1 MTQRSVIHKHAV
13 YAPRPLLERPA
24 VRSHAKPMDAT
35 PEAAPAKPVRRARTM
50 SAGASR
56 ARKAGFPIGARVAQ
70 PFTAIKDR
78 RPRQRLGLA
87 PGALW
92 PAALLLCAFALTF
105 AGLVVGLSA
114 LLQQALRGEA
124 ERAAFPLLAGGM
136 MLILLRGKIG
146 VKQYWQ
152 LRRSLGLA
160 GHRHNNHA
168 LVLLYVLA
176 FFFATAI
183 IATLLACGAALLIA
197 AIVHP

>member
-1 MTQRSVIHKHAV
+1 MAQRSVIQKHAV
-13 YAPRPLLERPA
+13 YAPRPLLQRPA

-35 PEAAPAKPVRRARTM
+35 PEAAPAKPVRRTRTM
-50 SAGASR
+50 STGASR
-56 ARKAGFPIGARVAQ
+56 AHKAGLPLGARFAR

-92 PAALLLCAFALTF
+92 PAALLLCAFALAF

-136 MLILLRGKIG
+136 MLILLRGNIG

-152 LRRSLGLA
+152 LRRGLGLA
-160 GHRHNNHA
+160 GHRRNNHT
-168 LVLLYVLA
+168 LVLLYVLT

-183 IATLLACGAALLIA
+183 VATLLACGAALLIG
-197 AIVHP
+197 AIVRP